1 MYRVVYQMVKKSVY
15 LDKTVNEA
23 IEMLAQKYQT
33 SFSSVLNEI
42 LVRALIHIDELEED
56 LKRDLLHKKHVE
68 KRKRMMRILG
78 FTSAMKK
85 ELRKVVKSGW
95 NGKHIKAFLEL
106 WKEEAQELGIL
117 EAYKDA
123 IRELY
128 YELKDDG
135 ISVSVIEEELQRIF
149 GDDMND

>member
-1 MYRVVYQMVKKSVY
+1 
-15 LDKTVNEA
+15 
-23 IEMLAQKYQT
+23 
-33 SFSSVLNEI
+33 
-42 LVRALIHIDELEED
+42 
-56 LKRDLLHKKHVE
+56 
-68 KRKRMMRILG
+68 MMRILG

-95 NGKHIKAFLEL
+95 NGKHIKTFLEL

-135 ISVSVIEEELQRIF
+135 ISVSVIEEEVQRIF